1 MQIYLQSVRKEKNIS
16 IRELAEKSGVS
27 KNYIQKIEAGTVNPT
42 VIVMCKLAKAL
53 ETPVYDL
60 FGCEE

>member
-1 MQIYLQSVRKEKNIS
+1 MQIYLQSVRKEKNMS
-16 IRELAEKSGVS
+16 IRELSEKSGVS
-27 KNYIQKIEAGTVNPT
+27 KNYIQKIEAGIVNPT

>member
-1 MQIYLQSVRKEKNIS
+1 MQIYLQTVRKEKNMS
-16 IRELAEKSGVS
+16 IRELSEKSGVS
-27 KNYIQKIEAGTVNPT
+27 KNYIQKIEAGIVNPT

>member
-42 VIVMCKLAKAL
+42 VIVM
-53 ETPVYDL
+53 
-60 FGCEE
+60 